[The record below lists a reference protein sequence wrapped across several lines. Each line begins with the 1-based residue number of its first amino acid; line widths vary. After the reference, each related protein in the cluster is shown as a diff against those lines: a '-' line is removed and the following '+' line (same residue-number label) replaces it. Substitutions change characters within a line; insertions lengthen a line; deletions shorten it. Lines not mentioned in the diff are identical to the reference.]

1 MNILRS
7 GIRLGYISRIFKKFE
22 DCGYIGFLS
31 LLKLWLILDVW
42 IICSDFFLCCV
53 VYLKC

>member
-42 IICSDFFLCCV
+42 IICSDFFLCRV